1 MLDINNAGT
10 TIMIVT
16 HDSKVAAKT
25 ERVLF
30 MVDGNIK
37 GEYKP
42 GKFSGDEK
50 ELKDREIGL
59 SNWLFDM
66 GW

>member
-1 MLDINNAGT
+1 
-10 TIMIVT
+10 MIVT